1 MQLVY
6 QTLWSNYDQ
15 TMSLYLIDLFRK
27 FRRIIVIS
35 HMIYSLFSYIRRYT
49 GCIFYTYML
58 NNGTLQLFK
67 LFIINASRSFNVT
80 RNIFCRSIMFACRM
94 GIY

>member
-1 MQLVY
+1 MRLVY

-15 TMSLYLIDLFRK
+15 TMSLYLIDLFRN

-35 HMIYSLFSYIRRYT
+35 HVIYTLFSYIRKYT

-58 NNGTLQLFK
+58 NNGTLQLF
-67 LFIINASRSFNVT
+67 IINASRSFNVT
-80 RNIFCRSIMFACRM
+80 RNIFCHSIVFAYRM
-94 GIY
+94 DIY